1 MKGFT
6 LVEMLIVVAIIGIFM
21 IPLLIT
27 YRSSQNNQKLRV
39 VAEEFADQVRT
50 VHIYARDAK
59 DKKSWGIKLS
69 DNGYSLLSGRADSY
83 KVDKSFS
90 LGKNIEFEKDQ
101 LVWFEIGTGQTDR
114 DYEVVIVDTRGK
126 KIAVK
131 ISKNGIVEVG
141 DLE

>member
-6 LVEMLIVVAIIGIFM
+6 LVEMLIVVAIIGIFT

-39 VAEEFADQVRT
+39 AAEEFADQVRT

-59 DKKSWGIKLS
+59 DKKAWGVDLS
-69 DNGYSLLSGRADSY
+69 GNSYSLLSGRIDSY
-83 KVDKSFS
+83 KVDKSLS
-90 LGKNIEFEKDQ
+90 LGKNIEFETDYFI
-101 LVWFEIGTGQTDR
+101 WFDIGTGQTDQN
-114 DYEVVIVDTRGK
+114 YEVVIVDTRGK
-126 KIAVK
+126 QIAVK